1 MSINSLFIEKNRPR
15 HPSGM
20 PGLWL
25 DYQFSHIPNSV
36 RNQLSQNYKYLIINY
51 LNASCGQQD
60 NYRTNFNDFRAVYL
74 FGIQMDIKLYSRTSN
89 QVFLNT

>member
-1 MSINSLFIEKNRPR
+1 MECRGFASIISFHIFRNLLEI
-15 HPSGM
+15 
-20 PGLWL
+20 
-25 DYQFSHIPNSV
+25 DFSQIRKHM
-36 RNQLSQNYKYLIINY
+36 IINY
-51 LNASCGQQD
+51 LNTLCGQRD